1 MLLPAN
7 FLRAL
12 IFFLLFLIIFQDN
25 LSAQRLLRYQ
35 GPYSTMNYEG
45 LAQFDYSLVENDTI
59 FNGTFQFQQDQLKS
73 ALDETAEYFSIKG
86 NMKDNIPGEDW
97 QFTFGDFATEN
108 KVKKIDYTFRLNL
121 SGKEHN
127 ASGNFLDGAPDGEWL
142 HIVKDIG
149 NAAVIDT
156 LFFSRFQFVGGVP
169 RNIFEIYNNNSLLA
183 GRFLETGFAHDEWEL
198 YTTESLEAVEVWAF
212 NEGRLEKITKSYN
225 QESIQ
230 SLIYPKALNNPEVM
244 ILDSSYLAIV
254 RLLALLS
261 VDYDTTTYESRI
273 SGLLSENESYYQ
285 KINGLLNN
293 LGEAAFSSNIKVKV
307 EQYPLTQNEV
317 SKLDSLS
324 KLYDDIS
331 ATNSMLNKNSQINI
345 LKLANEEV
353 LFEASALNYYQEKY
367 LDPLEEVFS
376 TYKRGLLKFIPR
388 DSLAIKLLPIEELR
402 ETQKF
407 EYVWNDSIRV
417 RNLNELFQTTSATG
431 QGFALF
437 FDYAEHVLSNSSSL
451 QNKLSQR
458 LETQERQKLLLQFEE
473 SLMQTVSRLNEQIDS
488 LKDTTGVREQKALS
502 SAKVYVQKALKQY
515 SMMEEDFEK
524 PSEAKLLT
532 KCFSNIGDF
541 AADIATIP
549 AKEKEIAKLYTDD
562 VFNPFTSTVM
572 SEQVKT
578 KLTDAYEEI
587 LIPFFLDKLEEP
599 IKCNLVAAYDRAFT
613 ELHQKMKELRKA
625 DTNKLERKIQ
635 KADNA
640 ETILEMLGINIPVN
654 Q

>member
-35 GPYSTMNYEG
+35 GPYSTLNYEG
-45 LAQFDYSLVENDTI
+45 LAQFDYSLDENDTI
-59 FNGTFQFQQDQLKS
+59 FNGTFHFQQNQLKS
-73 ALDETAEYFSIKG
+73 ALDEATEYFSIKG
-86 NMKDNIPGEDW
+86 NMKDNIPNEDW
-97 QFTFGDFATEN
+97 QFTFGDFTTEN
-108 KVKKIDYTFRLNL
+108 KVEKIDYTFRVKL

-127 ASGNFLDGAPDGEWL
+127 ASGKFIDGVPDGEWV
-142 HIVKDIG
+142 HIVKEID

-156 LFFSRFQFVGGVP
+156 LFFSQFQFVGGVP
-169 RNIFEIYNNNSLLA
+169 RNIFEINNNNSLLA
-183 GRFLETGFAHDEWEL
+183 GRILETGFAHDEWEL
-198 YTTESLEAVEVWAF
+198 YTSESLEAVEVWAF
-212 NEGRLEKITKSYN
+212 NDGRLEKITKSSK
-225 QESIQ
+225 QENVQ
-230 SLIYPKALNNPEVM
+230 SPIYPKALNNPEVM
-244 ILDSSYLAIV
+244 ILDSAYLAVV

-324 KLYDDIS
+324 KLYEDIS
-331 ATNSMLNKNSQINI
+331 ATNSMLNQNSQINI

-353 LFEASALNYYQEKY
+353 LFETSALNYYQEKY

-388 DSLAIKLLPIEELR
+388 DSLAMKLLPVEELR
-402 ETQKF
+402 ETQKL
-407 EYVWNDSIRV
+407 EYVWNDSTRV
-417 RNLNELFQTTSATG
+417 RNLNELFQPISTTA

-437 FDYAEHVLSNSSSL
+437 FDYAEHVLSNSRSL

-458 LETQERQKLLLQFEE
+458 LEKQERQKLLLQFEE
-473 SLMQTVSRLNEQIDS
+473 SLMQTVSRLNERIDS

-502 SAKVYVQKALKQY
+502 SAKIFVQKALKQY

-541 AADIATIP
+541 AEDIATIP
-549 AKEKEIAKLYTDD
+549 AKEKEIAELYTDD

-572 SEQVKT
+572 SERVKT

-587 LIPFFLDKLEEP
+587 LIPFFIDKLEDP
-599 IKCNLVAAYDRAFT
+599 INCNLVAAYDRAFN

-625 DTNKLERKIQ
+625 DTKKLERKIQ

-654 Q
+654 